1 MRAAALNQNADRAG
15 ATTAG
20 TRAGA
25 RERLP
30 KGARHFGDEV
40 PAFMGPIGPRDAWR
54 DPLASWH
61 GPVSLPLG
69 GVRIA

>member
-1 MRAAALNQNADRAG
+1 MSARTNVKADRAG
-15 ATTAG
+15 GTTAG
-20 TRAGA
+20 ARADA
-25 RERLP
+25 RPHLP

-54 DPLASWH
+54 DPLDSWH
-61 GPVSLPLG
+61 RPLTLPLA